1 MSIFRISLL
10 KEDNVRVEELLTPA
24 RARAEAADLQTEG
37 LYGEALQFDAAARGA
52 RGKAW
57 WDLVFS
63 ASCHAL
69 PDRLYAAWLSAR
81 RREIRHTL
89 VCVY

>member
-1 MSIFRISLL
+1 MSIFRITLL
-10 KEDNVRVEELLTPA
+10 KENNVRVEELLTPE

-37 LYGEALQFDAAARGA
+37 LHGEALQFDAAARVA
-52 RGKAW
+52 RGKVW

-63 ASCHAL
+63 SSCYAL
-69 PDRLYAAWLSAR
+69 PDRLYAAWLYAKR
-81 RREIRHTL
+81 CKIRHTL